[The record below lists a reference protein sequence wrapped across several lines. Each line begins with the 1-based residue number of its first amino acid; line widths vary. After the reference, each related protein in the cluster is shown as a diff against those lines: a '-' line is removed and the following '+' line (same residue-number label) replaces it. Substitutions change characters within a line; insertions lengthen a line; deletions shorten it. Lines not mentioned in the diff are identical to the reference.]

1 MGYSYKHFAFDMKIG
16 YPCINTSLPGTCSS
30 TFRLASFTGERLVQ
44 TVSNNLA
51 NLQQILEYNVT
62 HDLRF
67 FRMSSGLVP
76 FASHA
81 VNTFPW
87 QEHFQSSFTRL
98 GQYIKAHELRI
109 SMHPD
114 QFVVLNSPSP
124 QIVDNSIRE
133 LSYQCSVMDLMGLD
147 ATAKLQIHGGGVYGD
162 KEAAISRFIQTYVG
176 LPDKVRARLVIEND
190 DRLYSLQDC
199 LRIHEETGIPILF
212 DNFHHECLNN
222 GEPMA
227 EALQLAARTWQP
239 QDGVMMMD
247 YSSQAPG
254 ERKGKHTQSIVLE
267 LFREFLSHLNGL
279 DADIMLEIKDKEASA
294 LQAVLLLKELGY
306 LQTLDIRR

>member
-1 MGYSYKHFAFDMKIG
+1 MKIG
-16 YPCINTSLPGTCSS
+16 YPCINESLPGTCSS
-30 TFRLASFTGERLVQ
+30 TFRLASFSGDKLLHSVTR
-44 TVSNNLA
+44 NLTC
-51 NLQQILEYNVT
+51 LQQILEYNVA

-76 FASHA
+76 FASHP

-87 QEHFQSSFTRL
+87 QEHFREAWQQL
-98 GQYIKAHELRI
+98 GQYIKAHDLRI

-114 QFVVLNSPSP
+114 QFVVLNSPTP
-124 QIVDNSIRE
+124 QIVDNSVQE
-133 LSYQCSVMDLMGLD
+133 LAYQCTVMDLMGLD

-162 KEAAISRFIQTYVG
+162 KPAAIRRFIQTYAG
-176 LPDKVRARLVIEND
+176 LPENIRARLVIEND

-199 LRIHEETGIPILF
+199 LEIHEATGIPILF

-227 EALQLAARTWQP
+227 QALQLAARTWQP
-239 QDGVMMMD
+239 KDGIMMMD

-254 ERKGKHTQSIVLE
+254 ERKGKHTQSITLE
-267 LFREFLSHLNGL
+267 LFREFLGHLNGL
-279 DADIMLEIKDKEASA
+279 DVDIMLEIKDKEASA
-294 LQAVLLLKELGY
+294 LQAVLLLKELGFVKKY
-306 LQTLDIRR
+306 EL

>member
-1 MGYSYKHFAFDMKIG
+1 MKIG
-16 YPCINTSLPGTCSS
+16 YPCINESLPGTCSS
-30 TFRLASFTGERLVQ
+30 TFRLASFSGDKLLHSVTR
-44 TVSNNLA
+44 NLTC
-51 NLQQILEYNVT
+51 LQQILEYNVA

-76 FASHA
+76 FASHP

-87 QEHFQSSFTRL
+87 QEHFREAWQQL
-98 GQYIKAHELRI
+98 GQYIKAHDLRI

-114 QFVVLNSPSP
+114 QFVVLNSPTP
-124 QIVDNSIRE
+124 QIVDNSVQE
-133 LSYQCSVMDLMGLD
+133 LAYQCTVMDLMGLD

-162 KEAAISRFIQTYVG
+162 KPAAIRRFIQTYAG
-176 LPDKVRARLVIEND
+176 LPENIRARLVIEND

-199 LRIHEETGIPILF
+199 LEIHEATGIPILF

-227 EALQLAARTWQP
+227 QALQLAARTWQP
-239 QDGVMMMD
+239 KDGIMMMD

-254 ERKGKHTQSIVLE
+254 ERKGKHTQSITLE
-267 LFREFLSHLNGL
+267 LFREFLDHLNGL
-279 DADIMLEIKDKEASA
+279 DVDIMLEIKDKEASA
-294 LQAVLLLKELGY
+294 LQAVLLLKELGFVKKY
-306 LQTLDIRR
+306 EL